1 MGYVVFLTKYFYF
14 DFIKLGYN
22 NKYLFYSVCEPV
34 GKSTHNQRIERLWR
48 DVFAGCL
55 SLFYDLFYD
64 LERQNIL
71 HPDNEGH
78 LWCLHYVFLPIINK
92 HLTNWKNAW
101 VYHPMRTERN
111 KSPMQLWIR
120 GLQEAWGSQ
129 SLEDEVFQVPYEAN
143 TPFYRYGSYI
153 ELIRFKDYYRMPR
166 RHKHISFV
174 SLSTFRDV
182 FS

>member
-1 MGYVVFLTKYFYF
+1 MRSDKG
-14 DFIKLGYN
+14 
-22 NKYLFYSVCEPV
+22 CENV
-34 GKSTHNQRIERLWR
+34 THNERIERRLR

-101 VYHPMRTERN
+101 VYHPMRTEKN

-129 SLEDEVFQVPYEAN
+129 TLEDEVFQV
-143 TPFYRYGSYI
+143 
-153 ELIRFKDYYRMPR
+153 
-166 RHKHISFV
+166 
-174 SLSTFRDV
+174 LS
-182 FS
+182 

>member
-1 MGYVVFLTKYFYF
+1 M
-14 DFIKLGYN
+14 
-22 NKYLFYSVCEPV
+22 
-34 GKSTHNQRIERLWR
+34 
-48 DVFAGCL
+48 CL
-55 SLFYDLFYD
+55 QDASPCFDLFYD

-92 HLTNWKNAW
+92 HLSNWKNAW

-129 SLEDEVFQVPYEAN
+129 SLEDEVFQVLYEGN
-143 TPFYRYGSYI
+143 KPFYRYSSYI
-153 ELIRFKDYYRMPR
+153 ELIRFKDYYGMPR
-166 RHKHISFV
+166 GK
-174 SLSTFRDV
+174 STFRLYFQALFVTFFLKV
-182 FS
+182 FLE

>member
-1 MGYVVFLTKYFYF
+1 M
-14 DFIKLGYN
+14 
-22 NKYLFYSVCEPV
+22 
-34 GKSTHNQRIERLWR
+34 
-48 DVFAGCL
+48 FAGCL

-71 HPDNEGH
+71 QPDNEGH

-101 VYHPMRTERN
+101 VYHPMRTEKN

-129 SLEDEVFQVPYEAN
+129 SLEDEVFQVVCKVN
-143 TPFYRYGSYI
+143 S
-153 ELIRFKDYYRMPR
+153 
-166 RHKHISFV
+166 
-174 SLSTFRDV
+174 
-182 FS
+182 